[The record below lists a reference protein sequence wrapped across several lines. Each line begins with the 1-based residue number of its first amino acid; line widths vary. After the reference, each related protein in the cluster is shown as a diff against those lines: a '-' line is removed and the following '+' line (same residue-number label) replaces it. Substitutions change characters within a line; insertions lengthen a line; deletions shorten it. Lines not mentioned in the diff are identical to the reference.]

1 MMMEPDEEFKRAT
14 EAVEHA
20 DKISVLTGA
29 GMSVESG
36 IAPFRGEGGLWEKFD
51 AEEYA
56 TISTLHEDPSKSWE
70 LFKVQIE
77 EVIDAEP
84 HEGYDA
90 VVEMEKHGLDE
101 VITQNV
107 DGLHEKAG
115 SSEVLELHGTLLDL
129 SCIDCGEGYRTREHF
144 DEISE
149 GNLPICE
156 CGGILRPDAVLFG
169 EQLDQSVMDRS
180 LHAARESDLMLVIGT
195 SAVVQ
200 PAASLP
206 SLAKRSG
213 AEILEINLDSTPLTQ
228 RISDIF
234 LKGEASK
241 ILSRLIDKLA

>member
-1 MMMEPDEEFKRAT
+1 MDESDEEIDRAI
-14 EAVEHA
+14 EAVGSA
-20 DKISVLTGA
+20 DKIAVLTGA

-56 TISTLHEDPSKSWE
+56 TINTLHKNPEKSWE

-90 VVEMEKHGLDE
+90 LVELEKKGVDE

-115 SSEVLELHGTLLDL
+115 SSDVLELHGTLLEL
-129 SCIDCGEGYRTREHF
+129 SCIDCGNGFRTRDHF
-144 DEISE
+144 SDISE
-149 GNLPICE
+149 GKIPKCE
-156 CGGILRPDAVLFG
+156 CGGIMRPDAALFG
-169 EQLDQSVMDRS
+169 EQLDPSVMERS
-180 LHAARESDLMLVIGT
+180 LYAARESDLMLVIGT

-206 SLAKRSG
+206 SMAKRSG
-213 AEILEINLDSTPLTQ
+213 ADILEINLDSTPLTQ
-228 RISDIF
+228 SISDIF
-234 LKGEASK
+234 LKGKAAK
-241 ILSRLIDKLA
+241 MLSYLVDEFD